1 MIAATSVRELSDDAR
16 EVLVHRYIDGLYEI
30 GAPKLRA
37 AVKDLDEMCATLY
50 GREQC
55 AANGSAD
62 RDRRVFKY
70 ACAKFGLKTLL
81 PAYTNGP
88 TSWRIMFRAMFLDKT
103 GKNWFAVIADEWG
116 GSSEFERNRWLHSEV
131 YHGRALGVAYL
142 LSLGA
147 DPNYESPNPGYS
159 MLTTACMTGH
169 VKIVRMLIANGA
181 NLEWPSVENMTPLM
195 WAAKE
200 GHAEVVRLLLAAGAD
215 KEARDIELWTPLV
228 YACRY
233 GKLEAARVLLEA
245 GADVHVRVDEDWTPL
260 RKAIEGNWE
269 KVVALLLEHGA
280 DYDERYNNVFHYN
293 TTVLMEAVLDRSYG
307 SVQHLIAAG
316 ANVNAVDDTG
326 STALF
331 YVDVASAAM
340 RRIIRRLFEAGIDG
354 TIRDKEGKT
363 ALDRAEG
370 QKNPWLSDM
379 LVKEMSRA
387 REREQRA
394 K

>member
-103 GKNWFAVIADEWG
+103 ERDWFAVIAEDWE
-116 GSSEFERNRWLHSEV
+116 GSSEYSRIRWLHTEV

-181 NLEWPSVENMTPLM
+181 DLEWPSVEDMTPLM

-245 GADVHVRVDEDWTPL
+245 GADPSAKDDHGFTPYDAAKLNEDP
-260 RKAIEGNWE
+260 E
-269 KVVALLLEHGA
+269 
-280 DYDERYNNVFHYN
+280 
-293 TTVLMEAVLDRSYG
+293 VLDLL
-307 SVQHLIAAG
+307 QH
-316 ANVNAVDDTG
+316 
-326 STALF
+326 
-331 YVDVASAAM
+331 
-340 RRIIRRLFEAGIDG
+340 
-354 TIRDKEGKT
+354 KE
-363 ALDRAEG
+363 
-370 QKNPWLSDM
+370 
-379 LVKEMSRA
+379 
-387 REREQRA
+387 
-394 K
+394 